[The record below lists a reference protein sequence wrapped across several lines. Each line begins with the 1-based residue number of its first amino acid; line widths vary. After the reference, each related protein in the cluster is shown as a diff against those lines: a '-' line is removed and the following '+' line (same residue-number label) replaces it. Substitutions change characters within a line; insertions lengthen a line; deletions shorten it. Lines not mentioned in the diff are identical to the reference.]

1 MVVLI
6 YCLGCCVRLDSKDE
20 ERLGRLPSEVK
31 VNMAL
36 DMSEACVRLCVEG
49 IKAQFPDITE
59 EELVEKLRERF
70 EWSKRWRKRGV

>member
-1 MVVLI
+1 MD
-6 YCLGCCVRLDSKDE
+6 RNE

-31 VNMAL
+31 VNMAI
-36 DMSEACVRLCVEG
+36 DMSEACVRICAEG

-59 EELVEKLRERF
+59 EELVEKLRKRF